1 MARKSKGYKVDYI
14 NRTIIVTK
22 NFHRCASVE
31 TSEEGRKFKKLVKE
45 LPDFTVSFAN
55 PRRRKS
61 ASSRLTYDKM
71 IDYICRQKDSESI
84 LRDFNAIR
92 NPKDAPPSPYAHVK
106 KWFLTRFPNYNK
118 LPQFDERGRLIQK
131 EVS

>member
-1 MARKSKGYKVDYI
+1 MARKSKGYKVDFI

-22 NFHRCASVE
+22 DFHRRASVE

-61 ASSRLTYDKM
+61 ASDRLTYDKM
-71 IDYICRQKDSESI
+71 IEYICLQKDSESA
-84 LRDFNAIR
+84 LRDFNTIR
-92 NPKDAPPSPYAHVK
+92 HPKEGRLSPYTHVK
-106 KWFLTRFPNYNK
+106 AWFLARFPEYNK